1 MEKIK
6 MTTPLVELDG
16 DEMTR
21 ILWAD
26 IKKELLEPYI
36 DLKTVYF
43 DLGLPERERTAGV
56 DPAADDPTAVDPAGG
71 DLAAIGRSDHDPAAP
86 TTAEETS

>member
-26 IKKELLEPYI
+26 ILSLI
-36 DLKTVYF
+36 H
-43 DLGLPERERTAGV
+43 
-56 DPAADDPTAVDPAGG
+56 
-71 DLAAIGRSDHDPAAP
+71 I
-86 TTAEETS
+86 